1 MIIEKRWFGYIVL
14 LFVIVLLKS
23 CISTHSEENNLLGE
37 SNLSASEQVLI
48 DEITNT
54 IEEQF
59 QLKNA
64 PTGMA
69 AAIVKDGKILMKKG
83 FGWKEAGG
91 KDSIDEHTVFR
102 IASLSKGFAAVLA
115 SQIVMEKKLNW
126 TSKVKDYIP
135 NFQLNNDSATQV
147 LNMKHLL
154 SQSTGLPRHT
164 YGNLIEAGQSME
176 EMIPRLK
183 EVPLVAAPGQV
194 MSYQNL
200 AYSLVQP
207 MLEKATKLR
216 YDSLL
221 KQYIYK
227 PLKMFNASTDYESLM
242 LENNIALPHS
252 SRNSRPME
260 QQDDYF
266 SVLPSAGVNAS
277 ISDMAIWVNALLGHH
292 PEVIT
297 LESLRPIY
305 KQNNLLPKN
314 NPWSRKWE
322 NVISVG
328 YAMGWRTIN
337 YKGQKLIYH
346 GGYLNGYR
354 AEMAFCLE
362 EDFGIVVLSNSFS
375 RFLMRSVPI
384 FFDIYNQKKN
394 EKDSM

>member
-200 AYSLVQP
+200 A
-207 MLEKATKLR
+207 
-216 YDSLL
+216 
-221 KQYIYK
+221 
-227 PLKMFNASTDYESLM
+227 
-242 LENNIALPHS
+242 
-252 SRNSRPME
+252 
-260 QQDDYF
+260 
-266 SVLPSAGVNAS
+266 
-277 ISDMAIWVNALLGHH
+277 
-292 PEVIT
+292 
-297 LESLRPIY
+297 
-305 KQNNLLPKN
+305 
-314 NPWSRKWE
+314 
-322 NVISVG
+322 
-328 YAMGWRTIN
+328 
-337 YKGQKLIYH
+337 
-346 GGYLNGYR
+346 
-354 AEMAFCLE
+354 
-362 EDFGIVVLSNSFS
+362 
-375 RFLMRSVPI
+375 
-384 FFDIYNQKKN
+384 
-394 EKDSM
+394 